1 MKNISAKIKGFT
13 VVLLAVTALGCK
25 PGRRVVIKSDDG
37 SHHQKT
43 EYSGQ
48 VVFTADKKG
57 IEHIS
62 DGGYL
67 LFERDDEK
75 FEAHPEQN
83 GHIKY
88 SFNGDEVDDL
98 TPSQQAFVRDAAAI
112 ITKER
117 VPVNASRNQ

>member
-1 MKNISAKIKGFT
+1 MENISAKIKGFM
-13 VVLLAVTALGCK
+13 VVLLAVTVLRCK
-25 PGRRVVIKSDDG
+25 PGHRVIIRSNDG
-37 SHHQKT
+37 SHYQKT

-83 GHIKY
+83 GTSNTVSTEMKWM
-88 SFNGDEVDDL
+88 N
-98 TPSQQAFVRDAAAI
+98 
-112 ITKER
+112 
-117 VPVNASRNQ
+117 